1 MVDIEKIG
9 KINISY
15 EMGKTEIKNDLN
27 RNDSLSEENTGV
39 YHKLVDCLE
48 KCLIYGHIRRF
59 AN

>member
-27 RNDSLSEENTGV
+27 RNDSLSEENTGGF
-39 YHKLVDCLE
+39 
-48 KCLIYGHIRRF
+48 I
-59 AN
+59 